1 MPALEDVLYS
11 GQISIGP
18 PVAEFEES
26 FAARFGLD
34 QVVAVSS
41 GTAGLHLA
49 LLLAGVER
57 GDEVISTA
65 MTAEPSNLAIL
76 HAGGRIVWADVDPR
90 NGNISPASVREQLTP
105 RTKAIVA
112 VDYGGVPVD
121 LAELGAIAREH
132 GIPLIEDAAHALGA
146 RYDGLPVGAHAD
158 FTVFS
163 LQAIKHMTTVD
174 GGVLVCRERADFERA
189 KLLRWFGIE
198 RDRSRT
204 EVDVVEVGFK
214 YNMNNVTATIGLVSL
229 QHIAGAIARH
239 VDNGRFFDVALQ
251 GIGGLETCTWDA
263 RAEPSY
269 WFYTLLADRR
279 DDLISHL
286 EANGVAAALVHPRN
300 DSHTVFAASARP
312 LRELDSFSQRYLHIP
327 CGWWVRDDDR
337 ERIVELIREGW

>member
-18 PVAEFEES
+18 PVEEFE
-26 FAARFGLD
+26 AAFGRHFDLD
-34 QVVAVSS
+34 HVTAVSS

-49 LLLAGVER
+49 LLLAGVKP

-76 HAGGRIVWADVDPR
+76 HAGGQIVWADIDR
-90 NGNISPASVREQLTP
+90 DNGNISPASVRERISP
-105 RTKAIVA
+105 RTKAILA

-121 LAELGAIAREH
+121 LAGLGALAREH

-146 RYDGLPVGAHAD
+146 RYDGRPVGSHAD
-158 FTVFS
+158 FVVFS
-163 LQAIKHMTTVD
+163 LQAIKHMTTID
-174 GGVLVCRERADFERA
+174 GGVLVCRDEAAHERA
-189 KLLRWFGIE
+189 KLLRWFGID

-204 EVDVVEVGFK
+204 EVDVAEAGFK

-229 QHIAGAIARH
+229 RHIAAAIARH
-239 VDNGRFFDVALQ
+239 IENGTFFDAALQ
-251 GIGGLETCTWDA
+251 GIDRLEPCRWDA

-279 DDLISHL
+279 DDLIAHL
-286 EANGVAAALVHPRN
+286 GANGVAAGLVHARN
-300 DSHTVFAASARP
+300 DTHSVFAASRRP
-312 LRELDSFSQRYLHIP
+312 LPELDSFSQRYLHIP